1 MKFLN
6 LEGLQHFYD
15 KYIRPLRGAAYKD
28 VANDL
33 ITTEEGSVLDARQGK
48 ALEDKKVDKSNIVNS
63 LLTTIAGY
71 ALDARQG
78 KILDERISEINTYL
92 SNNFVISET
101 EIETPWKWIDGKR
114 IYSIAIIT
122 NDTIPAGS
130 DLTIPL
136 DLSAADRL
144 WIDLQNSYIRSA
156 TQCFPIPLP
165 KFSVSDDSYIA
176 IWVNKAGIRLYSNAG
191 WNNSWEK
198 CIVLR
203 YTKNTE

>member
-15 KYIRPLRGAAYKD
+15 KYIRPLRDAAYKD

-78 KILDERISEINTYL
+78 KILDERINEINTYL
-92 SNNFVISET
+92 SDISDYVIE
-101 EIETPWKWIDGKR
+101 DGKNANGYYR
-114 IYSIAIIT
+114 KWNSGKLEMWNSSNATCAIGT
-122 NDTIPAGS
+122 AAGS
-130 DLTIPL
+130 MYSSPEFTLTFPTESKTSCLPVFGVIAGGAIWGSVSG
-136 DLSAADRL
+136 SA
-144 WIDLQNSYIRSA
+144 NSFKTSFKYHLFSA
-156 TQCFPIPLP
+156 TLWNLAS
-165 KFSVSDDSYIA
+165 FSYAYYAVGT
-176 IWVNKAGIRLYSNAG
+176 WK
-191 WNNSWEK
+191 
-198 CIVLR
+198 
-203 YTKNTE
+203 